1 MTVQDDSSLFNQ
13 ERYNA
18 LSKSLRIVGY
28 VLRFIQGCKSRIIR
42 RDLSTNQLTTEELE
56 IAEKKLIDVVQREAF
71 PEELKALGIR

>member
-28 VLRFIQGCKSRIIR
+28 VLRFIQGCKSRIIS
-42 RDLSTNQLTTEELE
+42 DLSNNQLTTEELE
-56 IAEKKLIDVVQREAF
+56 IAEQKLIDVVQREAF

>member
-28 VLRFIQGCKSRIIR
+28 VLRFIQGCKSRIIS
-42 RDLSTNQLTTEELE
+42 DLSTNQLTTEELE